1 MCSAIAEK
9 NGLCQCYMAV
19 DFFNQLC
26 MLIPESIVFFI
37 LFGFVTL
44 TLTICKHIYYI
55 ILNESLA
62 KESRI
67 AGWVH
72 SYIYVHWR
80 QWS

>member
-9 NGLCQCYMAV
+9 MVCASVTWPLI
-19 DFFNQLC
+19 FFYQRC

-44 TLTICKHIYYI
+44 TLTICKHMYYI
-55 ILNESLA
+55 IVNESLA